1 MQDSRIPPLKN
12 ISLLIMFL
20 SKGFLKIEGT
30 LMPSS
35 PTSFSRTFLWY
46 ILGLVGLMIE
56 PTVSSS
62 AEVAV
67 IKSQDI
73 LPYNQAVEGFRS
85 LTQLEV
91 KEYDMKGDI
100 EEGLRIINQV
110 KRLKPAAVLAV
121 GSKAAVLAKENLS
134 EIPLVYCIVIDPE
147 KYGLQ
152 TSNVTGI
159 ALEIPVDTQLK
170 TFKAVVPT
178 LKRIGV
184 VYDPAKT
191 SGLVHTAQ
199 EAARQLGLELVAVE
213 VSSAK
218 DLPETIR
225 GLLPKVQGLWMVPD
239 STVITSD
246 SFQFILLA
254 TMERN
259 IPFMAFSDSFVKAG
273 ALLALS
279 PNYFAIGRQS
289 SLLVDKV
296 IQNGIPERR
305 HVFHP
310 ETARLT
316 INLKTAKILGLE
328 ISQGVLSTADE
339 VFQ

>member
-1 MQDSRIPPLKN
+1 MAFIFLVVPGLIAGLPAA
-12 ISLLIMFL
+12 SL
-20 SKGFLKIEGT
+20 
-30 LMPSS
+30 P
-35 PTSFSRTFLWY
+35 
-46 ILGLVGLMIE
+46 
-56 PTVSSS
+56 
-62 AEVAV
+62 EVAV

-73 LPYNQAVEGFRS
+73 LPYNQAVEGFRN
-85 LTQLEV
+85 LTRLEV
-91 KEYDMKGDI
+91 IEYDMKGDM
-100 EEGLRIINQV
+100 EEGLRIVKQV

-134 EIPLVYCIVIDPE
+134 EVPVVYCVVIDPE

-152 TSNVTGI
+152 DGNITGV
-159 ALEIPVDTQLK
+159 ALEIPVSTQLK

-191 SGLVHTAQ
+191 SGLIRTAQ
-199 EAARQLGLELVAVE
+199 EEARQLGLELIAVE
-213 VSSAK
+213 VSTIK

-225 GLLPKVQGLWMVPD
+225 SLLPRVQGLWMVPD

-246 SFQFILLA
+246 SFQFILLN
-254 TMERN
+254 TLERN
-259 IPFMAFSDSFVKAG
+259 IPFMVFSDNFVKAG

-279 PNYFAIGRQS
+279 PDYFSIGRQS

-296 IQNGIPERR
+296 IHSGIPDRKSVIR
-305 HVFHP
+305 P

-328 ISQGVLSTADE
+328 IPEGVLNTADE
-339 VFQ
+339 VVQ